1 MRRLGIVEQFALRS
15 AAFVLLMALLLGISI
30 TVAVRELFVDQAV
43 EGARITATAIVLDH
57 LEGEDLST
65 GSLTPAA
72 RGRLDEMFEEDFTG
86 SGIFAIKL
94 WNPQGTLVY
103 VAGEGTDPGQVGD
116 NFAGHES
123 LEAALDG
130 QVTAEVEP
138 ASDEE
143 NEGQQLSGGI
153 IEVYA
158 PIASQPGGE
167 PIGVFEVYRAYAPVA
182 ASINQLIIT
191 VWAIILLGSIPAY
204 FLQLSLVR
212 KTARE
217 LTEAR
222 GEVAEVNDRL
232 SSSLEELEMHSLGT
246 LQALVAAV
254 DAKDSYTARHSIA
267 VTDYAVAIAKRLGLD
282 EGLVRDVERAGL
294 LHDVGKIGTPE
305 SILLK
310 PARLDDDEFKIM
322 SEHSEMGGHIIEAVP
337 FLSPLMPIIR
347 HHHERWDGSG
357 YPDGLAG
364 ERIPLLS
371 RVLAVADAFDA
382 MTSERPY
389 RTPVPLDEA
398 KTELFRCTGSQ
409 FDSHCVS
416 ALVAALDAGEVKV
429 LVHRESGRSKRRR

>member
-1 MRRLGIVEQFALRS
+1 MRRLGTVEQFALRS
-15 AAFVLLMALLLGISI
+15 AAFVLLMALLLGTSI
-30 TVAVRELFVDQAV
+30 TIAVRELFVDQAI
-43 EGARITATAIVLDH
+43 ESARITTTAVVLDH

-65 GSLTPAA
+65 GSLTPETRA
-72 RGRLDEMFEEDFTG
+72 RFDEMFENDFVG
-86 SGIFAIKL
+86 SGTIAIKL
-94 WNPQGTLVY
+94 WNAQGTLVY
-103 VAGEGTDPGQVGD
+103 AAGEGADEDQVGE
-116 NFAGHES
+116 NFAGHEA

-130 QVTAEVEP
+130 RVTAEVKP

-143 NEGQQLSGGI
+143 NEGQQLKGGI

-158 PIASQPGGE
+158 PITPSRGRE
-167 PIGVFEVYRAYAPVA
+167 PVGVFEIYRAYQPVA
-182 ASINQLIIT
+182 SSINQLILT

-204 FLQLSLVR
+204 FLQLTLVR
-212 KTARE
+212 RTARE
-217 LTEAR
+217 LSEAR
-222 GEVAEVNDRL
+222 SEVAEVNERL
-232 SSSLEELEMHSLGT
+232 SGSLEELEMHSLGT

-267 VTDYAVAIAKRLGLD
+267 VTDYAVAIARRLGLD

-310 PARLDDDEFKIM
+310 PARLDEDEFKIM

-337 FLSPLMPIIR
+337 FLSPLMPVIR

-389 RTPVPLDEA
+389 RKPVPLDEA
-398 KTELFRCTGSQ
+398 EAELLRCAGSQ
-409 FDSHCVS
+409 FDVRCVN
-416 ALVAALDAGEVKV
+416 ALVAALNAGEVTV
-429 LVHRESGRSKRRR
+429 LVHRDTGRSKRRR